1 MSDISSSLSVGSG
14 SGTTYV
20 SGSSGYDYSGLI
32 EAQYQAALQ
41 PAYDLEAEV
50 EQESLE
56 LAAYQ
61 EMQGLLLDMQ
71 SALDDL
77 TTDGTFGDSSVFD
90 SKAGYLS
97 SDTSTSADSLM
108 GASVSSDA
116 SAGIYEIEVLEIAE
130 AHKLASGTV
139 ADSSADL
146 GYSGSFTI
154 QAADGTASTITVD
167 SDTSLSELEALI
179 NAESDTTGVSASILQ
194 VGSNDYRLILT
205 GENTNQAIT
214 ITSTAGDD
222 VMTSLGVT
230 DGAGGFSNEL
240 QAAKAASFTVDGI
253 TLTRD
258 SNDIDD
264 VLEGVTF
271 SLYAA
276 EPGTTITLEIEDDL
290 TAISNAISSF
300 VDAYNAYRSFAITHQ
315 STSDDGTASD
325 TAVLFGDSTLR
336 TVNRQ
341 MNDYLASMVEVDG
354 TSYALGNFGITM
366 DGDNYLE
373 IDSSTLENA
382 LLTDLDAVSAF
393 FQFESATSTDE
404 LAVLG
409 HEGVYG
415 NMDFTLNVA
424 VDGSGDLTGADI
436 DGDSSMITIVGSNIY
451 GAEGT
456 AYEGLHFS
464 YVGDTSQAIS
474 VSIRQGLADQMT
486 YLMDL
491 FADGTTG
498 LLAEQ
503 NADLQDSIQDKQE
516 EISEIEAEAEDY
528 YQDLV
533 EKYADIESQITASNL
548 LIDQIQALLDAS
560 SD

>member
-1 MSDISSSLSVGSG
+1 MSDISSSLSVGTS

-32 EAQYQAALQ
+32 ESQYQAALQ

-50 EQESLE
+50 EQASLE

-61 EMQGLLLDMQ
+61 EMQGLLQDMQ
-71 SALDDL
+71 DALDDL
-77 TTDGTFGDSSVFD
+77 TTDGTFGDTSVFD

-97 SDTSTSADSLM
+97 SNTGTSADSLM

-116 SAGIYEIEVLEIAE
+116 SAGVYEIEVLDIAE
-130 AHKLASGTV
+130 AHKVASGSITN
-139 ADSSADL
+139 AAADL
-146 GYSGSFTI
+146 GYDGSFTLA
-154 QAADGTASTITVD
+154 AADGTVATITV
-167 SDTSLSELEALI
+167 SADTSLNELEALI
-179 NAESDTTGVSASILQ
+179 NAQSGTTGVSASILQ
-194 VGSNDYRLILT
+194 VGTDDYRLILT
-205 GENTNQAIT
+205 GENTNQEIT
-214 ITSTAGDD
+214 ITSTSGDD
-222 VMTSLGVT
+222 LMTSLGVT
-230 DGAGGFSNEL
+230 DGAGGFANEL
-240 QAAKAASFTVDGI
+240 QAAQPAQFTVDGI
-253 TLTRD
+253 TVTRD

-276 EPGTTITLEIEDDL
+276 EAGTTITLEIEDDL

-300 VDAYNAYRSFAITHQ
+300 VEAYNAYRSFALTHQ
-315 STSDDGTASD
+315 TTSEDGTASD
-325 TAVLFGDSTLR
+325 GAVLFGDSTLR

-341 MNDYLASMVEVDG
+341 MNDYLANMVEVDG

-366 DGDNYLE
+366 DDDNYLE
-373 IDSSTLENA
+373 IDSSILENA

-393 FQFESATSTDE
+393 FQFESTNSTDE

-409 HEGVYG
+409 HDGVYG
-415 NMDFTLNVA
+415 DMDFTLNVT

-436 DGDSSMITIVGSNIY
+436 DGDSSMLTIVGSNIY

-464 YVGDTSQAIS
+464 YVGTTSQAIS
-474 VSIRQGLADQMT
+474 VSISQGLADQMT
-486 YLMDL
+486 YLMNL
-491 FADGTTG
+491 FADSNTG
-498 LLAEQ
+498 LLADQ
-503 NADLQDSIQDKQE
+503 NTDLQDSILEKQE
-516 EISEIEAEAEDY
+516 EITEIQADAEEY

-533 EKYADIESQITASNL
+533 DKYADIEAQITASNL

>member
-1 MSDISSSLSVGSG
+1 MSDISSSLSVGSS

-32 EAQYQAALQ
+32 ESQYQAALQ

-50 EQESLE
+50 EQASLE

-61 EMQGLLLDMQ
+61 EMQGLLQDMQ
-71 SALDDL
+71 DALDDL
-77 TTDGTFGDSSVFD
+77 TTDGTFGDTSVFD

-97 SDTSTSADSLM
+97 SNTGTSADSLL

-116 SAGIYEIEVLEIAE
+116 SAGIYEIEVLDIAE
-130 AHKLASGTV
+130 AHKVASGTV
-139 ADSSADL
+139 TDASADL
-146 GYSGSFTI
+146 GYDGSFTL
-154 QAADGTASTITVD
+154 AATDGTAATITV
-167 SDTSLSELEALI
+167 SADTSLNELEALI
-179 NAESDTTGVSASILQ
+179 NAQSGTTGVSASILQ
-194 VGSNDYRLILT
+194 VGTDDYRLILT
-205 GENTNQAIT
+205 GENTNQEIT
-214 ITSTAGDD
+214 ITSTSGDD
-222 VMTSLGVT
+222 LMTSLGVT
-230 DGAGGFSNEL
+230 DGSGGFANEL
-240 QAAKAASFTVDGI
+240 QAAQPAQFTVDGI
-253 TLTRD
+253 TVTRD

-276 EPGTTITLEIEDDL
+276 EAGTTITLEIEDDL
-290 TAISNAISSF
+290 TAISNAVSSF
-300 VDAYNAYRSFAITHQ
+300 VEAYNAYRSFALTHQ
-315 STSDDGTASD
+315 TTSEDGTASEG
-325 TAVLFGDSTLR
+325 AVLFGDSTLR

-341 MNDYLASMVEVDG
+341 MNDYLANMVEVDG

-366 DGDNYLE
+366 DDDNYLE
-373 IDSSTLENA
+373 IDSSILENA

-393 FQFESATSTDE
+393 FQFESTSSTDE

-409 HEGVYG
+409 HDGVYG
-415 NMDFTLNVA
+415 DMNFTLNVM

-436 DGDSSMITIVGSNIY
+436 DGDSSMLTIVGSNIY

-464 YVGDTSQAIS
+464 YVGTTSQAIS
-474 VSIRQGLADQMT
+474 VSISQGLADQMT
-486 YLMDL
+486 YQMNL
-491 FADGTTG
+491 FADSNTG
-498 LLAEQ
+498 LLADQ
-503 NADLQDSIQDKQE
+503 NADLQDSILEKQE
-516 EISEIEAEAEDY
+516 EITEIQADAEEY

-533 EKYADIESQITASNL
+533 DKYADIEAQITASNL